1 MKNWDAESGVRQNSC
16 HTRARRRPFLYIMDH
31 ADDRNRS
38 AFEALVTEHHIRV
51 RAFVRSL
58 GVDPDWVD
66 DLAQEAFL
74 SAYRDWDS
82 FDDSRDFGRWI
93 RGIALNL
100 VRNEIRKDARRRRI
114 LHTELTELLLRHLC
128 EPVGRSEPL
137 AVEAVRA
144 CLDELAP
151 TSRQVVLG
159 RYRDGESASQ
169 LAERLKTSAAN
180 VRQMLVRIRR
190 QIKHCVEMRGR
201 LQGGLA

>member
-1 MKNWDAESGVRQNSC
+1 MAQ
-16 HTRARRRPFLYIMDH
+16 T
-31 ADDRNRS
+31 DDRNRS
-38 AFEALVTEHHIRV
+38 AFEALVIEHHVRV

-74 SAYRDWDS
+74 AAYRDWDS
-82 FDDSRDFGRWI
+82 FDQSRDFGRWI
-93 RGIALNL
+93 RAIALNL
-100 VRNEIRKDARRRRI
+100 IRNESRKDARRRRI
-114 LHTELTELLLRHLC
+114 LHSELTELLLRRLPS
-128 EPVGRSEPL
+128 PVERSEPL
-137 AVEAVRA
+137 AVDAVRA

-151 TSRQVVLG
+151 ASRQVVLS

-190 QIKHCVEMRGR
+190 QLKHCVEMRVR
-201 LQGGLA
+201 LQGGPA

>member
-1 MKNWDAESGVRQNSC
+1 
-16 HTRARRRPFLYIMDH
+16 MDR

-38 AFEALVTEHHIRV
+38 AFEALVNEHHIRV

-66 DLAQEAFL
+66 DLAQEAFP
-74 SAYRDWDS
+74 SAYREWDS
-82 FDDSRDFGRWI
+82 FDESRDFGRWI

-100 VRNEIRKDARRRRI
+100 VR
-114 LHTELTELLLRHLC
+114 
-128 EPVGRSEPL
+128 
-137 AVEAVRA
+137 
-144 CLDELAP
+144 
-151 TSRQVVLG
+151 
-159 RYRDGESASQ
+159 
-169 LAERLKTSAAN
+169 SAAN

>member
-1 MKNWDAESGVRQNSC
+1 MAPN
-16 HTRARRRPFLYIMDH
+16 
-31 ADDRNRS
+31 DDRNRS
-38 AFEALVTEHHIRV
+38 AFETLVIEHHVRV
-51 RAFVRSL
+51 RVFVRSL

-82 FDDSRDFGRWI
+82 FDESRDFGRWI
-93 RGIALNL
+93 RAIALNL

-114 LHTELTELLLRHLC
+114 LHTQLTELLLRRLP
-128 EPVGRSEPL
+128 EPVERSEPL
-137 AVEAVRA
+137 AVDAVRA

-169 LAERLKTSAAN
+169 LAERLQTSAAN

-190 QIKHCVEMRGR
+190 QIKRCVEMRVR
-201 LQGGLA
+201 LQGELS

>member
-1 MKNWDAESGVRQNSC
+1 MGQ
-16 HTRARRRPFLYIMDH
+16 
-31 ADDRNRS
+31 ADDRKRS
-38 AFEALVTEHHIRV
+38 EFETLVIEHHVRV

-74 SAYRDWDS
+74 VAYRDWDS
-82 FDDSRDFGRWI
+82 FDGQRDFGRWI
-93 RGIALNL
+93 RGIAANL

-114 LHTELTELLLRHLC
+114 LHTELTELLFGHAC
-128 EPVGRSEPL
+128 EPQGGRSEPL
-137 AVEAVRA
+137 AVDAVRS

-169 LAERLKTSAAN
+169 LAVRLETSSAN

-190 QIKHCVEMRGR
+190 QIKRCVELRTR
-201 LQGGLA
+201 VQGGLA

>member
-1 MKNWDAESGVRQNSC
+1 MAQ
-16 HTRARRRPFLYIMDH
+16 I
-31 ADDRNRS
+31 DDRNRS
-38 AFEALVTEHHIRV
+38 AFEDLVIEHHVRV

-82 FDDSRDFGRWI
+82 FDESRDFGRWI
-93 RGIALNL
+93 RAIALNL
-100 VRNEIRKDARRRRI
+100 VRNEVRKDARRRRI
-114 LHTELTELLLRHLC
+114 LHTQLTELLLRRLP
-128 EPVGRSEPL
+128 EPVERSEPL

-159 RYRDGESASQ
+159 RYRDGETTAR
-169 LAERLKTSAAN
+169 LAERLETSAAN

-190 QIKHCVEMRGR
+190 QIKRCIEVRAGVR
-201 LQGGLA
+201 GGLS

>member
-1 MKNWDAESGVRQNSC
+1 MGQANDQKRC
-16 HTRARRRPFLYIMDH
+16 
-31 ADDRNRS
+31 
-38 AFEALVTEHHIRV
+38 AFEALVIEHHVRV

-82 FDDSRDFGRWI
+82 FDPSRDFGRWI

-114 LHTELTELLLRHLC
+114 LHAELTELLMRRLPDPPP
-128 EPVGRSEPL
+128 EWEPL
-137 AVEAVRA
+137 TVDAVRA
-144 CLDELAP
+144 CLEALAP
-151 TSRQVVLG
+151 ASKQVVLH
-159 RYRDGESASQ
+159 RYRDGESASH
-169 LAERLKTSAAN
+169 LAERLQTSAAN

-190 QIKHCVEMRGR
+190 QIKRCVETRVHLPGE
-201 LQGGLA
+201 LA

>member
-1 MKNWDAESGVRQNSC
+1 MAP
-16 HTRARRRPFLYIMDH
+16 T
-31 ADDRNRS
+31 DDQNRS
-38 AFEALVTEHHIRV
+38 GFEALVVEHHVRV

-82 FDDSRDFGRWI
+82 FDESRDFGRWI
-93 RGIALNL
+93 RAIALNL
-100 VRNEIRKDARRRRI
+100 VRNEIRKDSRRRRI
-114 LHTELTELLLRHLC
+114 LRTQLTEHLLRHLP
-128 EPVGRSEPL
+128 EPEERSEPL
-137 AVEAVRA
+137 AVDAIRR

-169 LAERLKTSAAN
+169 LAERLETSAAN
-180 VRQMLVRIRR
+180 VRQMLFRIRQ
-190 QIKHCVEMRGR
+190 QIKHCVEMRVR
-201 LQGGLA
+201 PQGGSA

>member
-1 MKNWDAESGVRQNSC
+1 MSQTNDPSR
-16 HTRARRRPFLYIMDH
+16 D
-31 ADDRNRS
+31 
-38 AFEALVTEHHIRV
+38 AFEVLVIEHHVRL

-82 FDDSRDFGRWI
+82 FDESRDFGRWI

-100 VRNEIRKDARRRRI
+100 VRNEMRKDARRRRI
-114 LHTELTELLLRHLC
+114 LHTELTDILLRRLPD
-128 EPVGRSEPL
+128 PVERSEPL
-137 AVEAVRA
+137 AVDAVRE

-159 RYRDGESASQ
+159 RYRDGESAVQ
-169 LAERLKTSAAN
+169 LAERLGISGAN

-190 QIKHCVEMRGR
+190 QIKRCVEMRVR
-201 LQGGLA
+201 LQGRLA